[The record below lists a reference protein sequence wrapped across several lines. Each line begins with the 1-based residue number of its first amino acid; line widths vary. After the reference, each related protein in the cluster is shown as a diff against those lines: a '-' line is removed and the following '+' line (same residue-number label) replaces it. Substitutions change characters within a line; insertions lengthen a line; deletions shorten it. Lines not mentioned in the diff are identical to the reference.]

1 EISVTSTD
9 DALQRLHEYKLLNEN
24 NQISIEKDS
33 IPNQQLTIDELTK
46 EIQQLKEDINER
58 KIQLK
63 EITNLLKLDNDNEE
77 IQYDL
82 IYSFLQ
88 SLVNFH
94 QTLSNKLSVT
104 DNNEI
109 ILQRIDDY
117 QLIINEL
124 NSDKSNWS
132 NETTTELITK
142 LETMKH
148 AGNTIEHLQKQLD
161 QTIHSEKQLQL
172 DIEQITDKFIPITD
186 NNQGI
191 FSFSQ
196 RRVE

>member
-1 EISVTSTD
+1 
-9 DALQRLHEYKLLNEN
+9 
-24 NQISIEKDS
+24 
-33 IPNQQLTIDELTK
+33 
-46 EIQQLKEDINER
+46 
-58 KIQLK
+58 
-63 EITNLLKLDNDNEE
+63 
-77 IQYDL
+77 DL

-88 SLVNFH
+88 SLIYLH
-94 QTLSNKLSVT
+94 QTLSNKLSVS

-148 AGNTIEHLQKQLD
+148 AENTIEHLQKQLD
-161 QTIHSEKQLQL
+161 QTIHNEKQLQL

-186 NNQGI
+186 DNQ
-191 FSFSQ
+191 
-196 RRVE
+196 